1 MGTVACPLCGS
12 FANSTASHSDS
23 HRMTPPQSADGDA
36 PQGDAGSAET
46 VSLSHPDR
54 LRFAGF
60 DFRKLPSGVGSA
72 AVTLEWKGAERYVG
86 RSEGVSS
93 AFADLRLAV
102 EATLRALAEFTRHK
116 DTFELVGV
124 KSVRAFDANVVVVS
138 VLAKREG
145 KPTQLVGCRI
155 ADGDPLRSAV
165 LATLQ
170 ATNRLLGP
178 PSDD

>member
-1 MGTVACPLCGS
+1 MTSSNMAGGD
-12 FANSTASHSDS
+12 ASH
-23 HRMTPPQSADGDA
+23 GDA
-36 PQGDAGSAET
+36 SAE
-46 VSLSHPDR
+46 SLSLTHADR

-60 DFRKLPSGVGSA
+60 DFRKLPSGLGSA
-72 AVTLEWKGAERYVG
+72 AVTLEWKGTEKYVG
-86 RSEGVSS
+86 RAEGVSS

-102 EATLRALAEFTRHK
+102 EATVKALAEFTRHK
-116 DTFELVGV
+116 DVFELVGV
-124 KSVRAFDANVVVVS
+124 KSVRAFDANVVMVS
-138 VLAKREG
+138 VLARRDG
-145 KPTQLVGCRI
+145 KPIQLVGCRI

>member
-1 MGTVACPLCGS
+1 MAGG
-12 FANSTASHSDS
+12 
-23 HRMTPPQSADGDA
+23 A
-36 PQGDAGSAET
+36 PNGDAGSAET
-46 VSLSHPDR
+46 VPLTHPDR

-60 DFRKLPSGVGSA
+60 DFRKLPSGLGSA
-72 AVTLEWKGAERYVG
+72 VVTLEWKSAERFVG
-86 RSEGVSS
+86 RAEGVSS

-102 EATLRALAEFTRHK
+102 EATLKALAEFTRHK
-116 DTFELVGV
+116 EVFELVGV
-124 KSVRAFDANVVVVS
+124 KSVRAFDSNVIMVS
-138 VLAKREG
+138 VMAKREG

-170 ATNRLLGP
+170 ATNRLLGT

>member
-1 MGTVACPLCGS
+1 
-12 FANSTASHSDS
+12 
-23 HRMTPPQSADGDA
+23 MTGGDA
-36 PQGDAGSAET
+36 SKGDAGSADT
-46 VSLSHPDR
+46 VSLTHLDR

-72 AVTLEWKGAERYVG
+72 AVTLEWKGTDRFVG
-86 RSEGVSS
+86 RAEGVSS

-102 EATLRALAEFTRHK
+102 EATLRALHEFNRHK

-124 KSVRAFDANVVVVS
+124 KSVRAFDANVVMVS
-138 VLAKREG
+138 VMAKRDG

-155 ADGDPLRSAV
+155 AEGDPLRSAV